1 MIMLKK
7 EWKGSILDIGGGG
20 EGVIGRLYGKQV
32 LAIDNCQE
40 ELDEAPDGFAK
51 VLMDATDLSFEDGCF
66 DHVSFFFS
74 LMFMGGEEQRRA
86 LLEAARVLKPGGEM
100 HIWDCDIVSAYPEP
114 FCVDVGVQLPGE
126 EIHTTYG
133 IGKRDGQD
141 EASITRMCLDAGL
154 RLLGRSTETTGFSLR
169 FQKWGDTVGDAEV

>member
-1 MIMLKK
+1 MIPLKK

-40 ELDEAPDGFAK
+40 ELDEAPAGFAK
-51 VLMDATDLSFEDGCF
+51 ALMDATSLSFADASF
-66 DHVSFFFS
+66 DHVTFFFS
-74 LMFMGGEEQRRA
+74 LMFMGREEQRRA
-86 LLEAARVLKPGGEM
+86 LLEAARVLKTGGEM

-126 EIHTTYG
+126 QIHTTYG

-141 EASITRMCLDAGL
+141 EASITRMCEDAGL
-154 RLLGRSTETTGFSLR
+154 RLMGRRDETAGFSLR
-169 FQKWGDTVGDAEV
+169 FQKKS

>member
-1 MIMLKK
+1 MILLKK

-40 ELDEAPDGFAK
+40 ELDEAPAGFAK
-51 VLMDATDLSFEDGCF
+51 ALMDATSLSFADASF
-66 DHVSFFFS
+66 DHVTFFFS
-74 LMFMGGEEQRRA
+74 LMFMGREEQRRA

-114 FCVDVGVQLPGE
+114 FCVDVGVQLPRE
-126 EIHTTYG
+126 QIHTTYG

-141 EASITRMCLDAGL
+141 EASIIRMCEGAGL
-154 RLLGRSTETTGFSLR
+154 RLMGRRDETAGFSLR
-169 FQKWGDTVGDAEV
+169 FQKKS